1 MREDYL
7 QKRGLLELSISY
19 GMDNLCLLEV
29 GSFAGESMEIF
40 NSTGLF
46 KTIICVDTWSD
57 LKSEHEFNS
66 YSKMILVEHQFD
78 QKKKNKFGNVFKF
91 RGTLQDFTKSDLY
104 DCFVGEIDCIYI
116 DAMHTYEA
124 VKKDIK
130 TAIDI
135 IKPRI
140 AFSGHD
146 YTDKIEHVMG
156 VKVAVDEM
164 FGKPDMVFSDNS
176 WLKYNFTG
184 A

>member
-78 QKKKNKFGNVFKF
+78 QKKKQIRKRVQVSGNFAGLHEKRFVRLLCRRDRLHLHRRDAYI
-91 RGTLQDFTKSDLY
+91 RGS
-104 DCFVGEIDCIYI
+104 EER
-116 DAMHTYEA
+116 H
-124 VKKDIK
+124 KD
-130 TAIDI
+130 
-135 IKPRI
+135 
-140 AFSGHD
+140 G
-146 YTDKIEHVMG
+146 
-156 VKVAVDEM
+156 
-164 FGKPDMVFSDNS
+164 N
-176 WLKYNFTG
+176 
-184 A
+184 

>member
-78 QKKKNKFGNVFKF
+78 QKKKTNSETCSSFGELCRTSRKAIC
-91 RGTLQDFTKSDLY
+91 T
-104 DCFVGEIDCIYI
+104 
-116 DAMHTYEA
+116 
-124 VKKDIK
+124 
-130 TAIDI
+130 TA
-135 IKPRI
+135 
-140 AFSGHD
+140 
-146 YTDKIEHVMG
+146 
-156 VKVAVDEM
+156 
-164 FGKPDMVFSDNS
+164 
-176 WLKYNFTG
+176 L
-184 A
+184 